1 MTSRTNVYIDQNT
14 DFRLSLELEDDD
26 GDPLA
31 INSYSFFS
39 TIKKMYSTVKVADFS
54 IEKQV
59 SNNTIT
65 LTLTDEQTGSMK
77 PGKYQYDALMRKT
90 SGEVVKLI
98 EGLAFVE
105 PSITD
110 IDDLSSGT
118 ITGGDANGLTSG
130 DNLDGGTY

>member
-65 LTLTDEQTGSMK
+65 LS
-77 PGKYQYDALMRKT
+77 
-90 SGEVVKLI
+90 
-98 EGLAFVE
+98 
-105 PSITD
+105 
-110 IDDLSSGT
+110 
-118 ITGGDANGLTSG
+118 NC
-130 DNLDGGTY
+130 